1 MVGFVSNTHATATPD
16 PQLDRWLRNAVF
28 AGLALSVLLPW
39 RSEWLGFTPLWLLGM
54 PLSAWGALHRVRLPA
69 RQKPVPARR
78 RRSGGQARR
87 RHKPFMAKRF
97 ARAA

>member
-1 MVGFVSNTHATATPD
+1 MTRHASFSQNVATPD

-28 AGLALSVLLPW
+28 AGLALSLLLPW

-54 PLSAWGALHRVRLPA
+54 PLSAWWALHRFRLPV
-69 RQKPVPARR
+69 RQEPVPARR
-78 RRSGGQARR
+78 RRPGGQARR
-87 RHKPFMAKRF
+87 RRKPLAAKRF